1 MFRNSPQK
9 TPFSCRKESR
19 ENKIHSEFPFCEA
32 FFIPLP
38 FLCFILYYNS
48 SVNAKKWLS
57 ALLFSHL
64 PFSPG
69 AFLRFYEVL
78 LGKRRGEKKNCYM
91 IIGYLYLFEGT
102 SIYSRIN

>member
-1 MFRNSPQK
+1 MR
-9 TPFSCRKESR
+9 FSCRKESR

-57 ALLFSHL
+57 ALFFPIFLFPQALFS
-64 PFSPG
+64 
-69 AFLRFYEVL
+69 AFTKYCLEREE
-78 LGKRRGEKKNCYM
+78 GKK
-91 IIGYLYLFEGT
+91 
-102 SIYSRIN
+102 RIAI